1 MTFSIFLNII
11 QYIDRPSG
19 LGGPSFL
26 SFFDPNNRNIVH
38 KILFLVLVSTSTL
51 CKSLQKSEIVSYT
64 LYQQTDDWTQNG
76 THCANN
82 LKLGLPLLCHV
93 ACTLLQ
99 MVKTP
104 KVFPAVKYQI
114 PSERLIIFL
123 SDFSLACICQ
133 EARIPADRQH
143 KQVQAERLLHA
154 SQF

>member
-1 MTFSIFLNII
+1 
-11 QYIDRPSG
+11 
-19 LGGPSFL
+19 
-26 SFFDPNNRNIVH
+26 
-38 KILFLVLVSTSTL
+38 
-51 CKSLQKSEIVSYT
+51 
-64 LYQQTDDWTQNG
+64 
-76 THCANN
+76 
-82 LKLGLPLLCHV
+82 
-93 ACTLLQ
+93 

-154 SQF
+154 SQSWEGPGSIGLEARDSLSQSPIGVSLHCCGSQANPSQRGARRSCRNCVLGSVQKLWLFVC